1 MAARGR
7 VVVGYDGSAGSAAAV
22 RLAAAEA
29 AASGGLLHLVHA
41 QLTRSAYALLL
52 PPGAVG
58 AAAVEAER
66 LVAAARARLH
76 QDYPDL
82 PVRPAVVLGGPGAA
96 LVRAARGATLLVV
109 GRTGSGP
116 DGVAAHVMAG
126 AACPVTV
133 VGGDAAPPW
142 HSGGRPVVLGFD
154 AAAALS
160 PAVPFAFGAARLR
173 GAGLRVCHVRCPG
186 DDPWAR
192 DADARREVSEALAG
206 WRAAHPDVP
215 VAVDVLTGVDPAARL
230 LDAAADAVL
239 VVLGG
244 RGAGRPGR
252 IADVVTRNAACPVTV
267 VRAAGRLVAVS

>member
-1 MAARGR
+1 MPVRGR
-7 VVVGYDGSAGSAAAV
+7 IVAGYDGSAGSAAAL

-29 AASGGLLHLVHA
+29 AASGGLLHVVHA
-41 QLTRSAYALLL
+41 QLRRSAYALLL

-58 AAAVEAER
+58 AAAEEAER
-66 LVAAARARLH
+66 LVEAARARLR

-82 PVRPAVVLGGPGAA
+82 RVRPAVVAGGPGSA
-96 LVRAARGATLLVV
+96 LVRAARGAALLVV
-109 GRTGSGP
+109 GRTGPGP
-116 DGVAAHVMAG
+116 GGVAAHVMAG

-133 VGGDAAPPW
+133 VGGEAAPPW
-142 HSGGRPVVLGFD
+142 NSGGRPVVLGFD
-154 AAAALS
+154 AAALS
-160 PAVPFAFGAARLR
+160 PSVPFAFAAARLR
-173 GAGLRVCHVRCPG
+173 GTGLRVCHVRCPG
-186 DDPWAR
+186 DDPWGR

-244 RGAGRPGR
+244 GGAGRTGR

-267 VRAAGRLVAVS
+267 VRAAGRLAVVG